1 MKQIRGRNDLL
12 LIGGEALENMSFDI
26 ETIYDTY
33 YRDVYH
39 FALFY
44 TNNRQ
49 EAEDI
54 TQETFIKIM
63 RNIGSLQNPER
74 LKTWIFSIAKHT
86 AIDLKRK
93 QKFIQFLPDWI
104 YEKES
109 EEATPEKKAI
119 QKKEWEE
126 LQEALIKLKPTYRS
140 IIILRGLK
148 EMSVKE
154 SAEIMGCSERKV
166 RVDYHRAIQQMK
178 KHIRVDEEGWGL
190 NEQSK

>member
-1 MKQIRGRNDLL
+1 
-12 LIGGEALENMSFDI
+12 MSFDI

-63 RNIGSLQNPER
+63 KNIGSLQNTER
-74 LKTWIFSIAKHT
+74 LKTWIFSITKHT

-154 SAEIMGCSERKV
+154 TAEIMGCSERKV
-166 RVDYHRAIQQMK
+166 RVDYHRGIQQMK

>member
-1 MKQIRGRNDLL
+1 
-12 LIGGEALENMSFDI
+12 LEHMSLKI
-26 ETIYDTY
+26 EKIYDTY

-39 FALFY
+39 FALFF

-54 TQETFIKIM
+54 TQETFMKVM
-63 RNIGSLQNPER
+63 KNIGSLQKPER

-86 AIDLKRK
+86 AIDMKRK

-119 QKKEWEE
+119 QKKEWED
-126 LQEALIKLKPTYRS
+126 LQEALINLKPSYRTVV
-140 IIILRGLK
+140 ILRGLK
-148 EMSVKE
+148 ELTIKE
-154 SAEIMGCSERKV
+154 TAEVMGCSERKV

-178 KHIRVDEEGWGL
+178 KQLHENEEGWGL
-190 NEQSK
+190 HEQSK

>member
-1 MKQIRGRNDLL
+1 
-12 LIGGEALENMSFDI
+12 MSFDI
-26 ETIYDTY
+26 EKIYDLY
-33 YRDVYH
+33 HRDVYH

-63 RNIGSLQNPER
+63 KNIASLQNPER
-74 LKTWIFSIAKHT
+74 MKTWIFSIAKHT

-93 QKFIQFLPDWI
+93 QSFMQFLPDWI
-104 YEKES
+104 YEKAS
-109 EEATPEKKAI
+109 EEATPENKVI
-119 QKKEWEE
+119 QKKDWEE
-126 LQEALIKLKPTYRS
+126 LQEALIKLKPTFRS
-140 IIILRGLK
+140 VLILRGLK
-148 EMSVKE
+148 ELSIKE
-154 SAEIMGCSERKV
+154 TAEIMGCSERKI

-178 KHIRVDEEGWGL
+178 RLVQVDEEGWGL

>member
-1 MKQIRGRNDLL
+1 
-12 LIGGEALENMSFDI
+12 MSFDI

-63 RNIGSLQNPER
+63 KNLGSLQNPER

-109 EEATPEKKAI
+109 EEATPENKAI

-148 EMSVKE
+148 ELSVKE
-154 SAEIMGCSERKV
+154 TAEIMGYSERKV

>member
-1 MKQIRGRNDLL
+1 M
-12 LIGGEALENMSFDI
+12 
-26 ETIYDTY
+26 Y

-63 RNIGSLQNPER
+63 KNIGSLQNPEQM
-74 LKTWIFSIAKHT
+74 KTWIFSIAKYT

-109 EEATPEKKAI
+109 EEATPEKKVI

-126 LQEALIKLKPTYRS
+126 LQDALVQLKPHYRS
-140 IIILRGLK
+140 VVILRGLK
-148 EMSVKE
+148 ELSIKE
-154 SAEIMGCSERKV
+154 TAEIMGCSERKI

-178 KHIRVDEEGWGL
+178 KHVQVHEEGWGL
-190 NEQSK
+190 NGQSK

>member
-1 MKQIRGRNDLL
+1 
-12 LIGGEALENMSFDI
+12 MSFDI
-26 ETIYDTY
+26 EKIYDMY

-63 RNIGSLQNPER
+63 KNIGSLQNPER

-93 QKFIQFLPDWI
+93 QKFIQYLPDWI

-109 EEATPEKKAI
+109 GEATPEKRVI

-126 LQEALIKLKPTYRS
+126 LQEALIKLKPNFRS
-140 IIILRGLK
+140 VVILRGLK
-148 EMSVKE
+148 GLSVKE
-154 SAEIMGCSERKV
+154 TAEIMGCSERKV

-178 KHIRVDEEGWGL
+178 RYVQVHEEGWGL

>member
-1 MKQIRGRNDLL
+1 
-12 LIGGEALENMSFDI
+12 MSFDI

-63 RNIGSLQNPER
+63 KNLGSLQNPER

-93 QKFIQFLPDWI
+93 QKFIQYLPDWI

-109 EEATPEKKAI
+109 EEATPEKRTI
-119 QKKEWEE
+119 QKKDWEE
-126 LQEALIKLKPTYRS
+126 LQEALITLKPTYRS

-148 EMSVKE
+148 ELSIKE
-154 SAEIMGCSERKV
+154 TAEIMGCSERKV

-178 KHIRVDEEGWGL
+178 KHIIVHEEGWGL

>member
-1 MKQIRGRNDLL
+1 M
-12 LIGGEALENMSFDI
+12 LIGGEGLEHTSFDI
-26 ETIYDTY
+26 EKIYDTY

-39 FALFY
+39 FALFF

-54 TQETFIKIM
+54 TQGTFIKIM
-63 RNIGSLQNPER
+63 KSIGSLQQPER

-93 QKFIQFLPDWI
+93 QRFIQFLPDWL
-104 YEKES
+104 YEQES

-119 QKKEWEE
+119 QKTEWEE
-126 LQEALIKLKPTYRS
+126 LQEALLNLKPNYRS
-140 IIILRGLK
+140 VVILRGLK
-148 EMSVKE
+148 ELTVKE
-154 SAEIMGCSERKV
+154 TAEVMGFSERKV

-178 KHIRVDEEGWGL
+178 KQIHVNEEGWGL
-190 NEQSK
+190 HEQSK

>member
-1 MKQIRGRNDLL
+1 MKHNSLRNDLF
-12 LIGGEALENMSFDI
+12 LIGGEGLEHMSFDI
-26 ETIYDTY
+26 EEIYNTY

-39 FALFY
+39 FALFF

-54 TQETFIKIM
+54 TQETFVKVM
-63 RNIGSLQNPER
+63 KSIGSIQKPER

-86 AIDLKRK
+86 AIDLIRK
-93 QKFIQFLPDWI
+93 KKFIQFLPDWI

-119 QKKEWEE
+119 QKKEWED
-126 LQEALIKLKPTYRS
+126 LQDALIQLKPNYRS
-140 IIILRGLK
+140 VVILRGLK
-148 EMSVKE
+148 ELTIKE
-154 SAEIMGCSERKV
+154 TAEVMGCSERKV

-178 KHIRVDEEGWGL
+178 KQLHVNEEGWGL
-190 NEQSK
+190 HEQSK

>member
-1 MKQIRGRNDLL
+1 
-12 LIGGEALENMSFDI
+12 MSFDI
-26 ETIYDTY
+26 EKIYDMY

-54 TQETFIKIM
+54 TQETFIKVM
-63 RNIGSLQNPER
+63 KNIGSLQNQER
-74 LKTWIFSIAKHT
+74 MKTWIFSIAKHT

-109 EEATPEKKAI
+109 GEATPEKKAI
-119 QKKEWEE
+119 QKNDWEE
-126 LQEALIKLKPTYRS
+126 LQEALIQLKPTYRS
-140 IIILRGLK
+140 MIILRGLK
-148 EMSVKE
+148 ELTIKE
-154 SAEIMGCSERKV
+154 TAEIMGCSERKV

-178 KHIRVDEEGWGL
+178 KHVQVHEEGWGL

>member
-1 MKQIRGRNDLL
+1 M
-12 LIGGEALENMSFDI
+12 
-26 ETIYDTY
+26 Y

-39 FALFY
+39 FAMFY

-54 TQETFIKIM
+54 TQETFIKIIK
-63 RNIGSLQNPER
+63 NIGSLQNPEQM
-74 LKTWIFSIAKHT
+74 KTSIFSIAKHT

-109 EEATPEKKAI
+109 EEATPEKKVI

-126 LQEALIKLKPTYRS
+126 LQKVLLKLKPTYRS
-140 IIILRGLK
+140 VVILRGLK
-148 EMSVKE
+148 ELSIKE
-154 SAEIMGCSERKV
+154 TAEIMGCSERKI
-166 RVDYHRAIQQMK
+166 RVDYHRAIQHMK
-178 KHIRVDEEGWGL
+178 KHVQVHEEGWGL

>member
-1 MKQIRGRNDLL
+1 LKQIRGRNDLL